1 MKLQKIE
8 KLQIFGA
15 VIASAVMI
23 FTAGFYFNDKVNNEN
38 QSAQILRFRS
48 APTAA
53 KNQAP
58 VTPVYNPP
66 SSTTTSSIGNLTSNQ
81 AISANPVWRKIVSNT
96 GEVYSEIPR
105 ESLEALSGF
114 CENISDFDFEGGQKI
129 GAFRGNGGKYYCT
142 SGGGSCGNNSG
153 SDTPQGARANQLRCI
168 ASGCCGAC
176 LGGLPPGTDLSEIP
190 EVIFVPQNIIT
201 AIKQQTLQ

>member
-15 VIASAVMI
+15 VIASALMI
-23 FTAGFYFNDKVNNEN
+23 FTAGFYFNDKVTSEN

-48 APTAA
+48 APTAS
-53 KNQAP
+53 KNQTPSTPAVSP
-58 VTPVYNPP
+58 V
-66 SSTTTSSIGNLTSNQ
+66 SSLRDMTSTS

-153 SDTPQGARANQLRCI
+153 SDTPQGARANQLSCI